1 MLLGKWCVWGKMV
14 YCVVRKVVYCGFVRK
29 MVCCQENCVVFSF
42 FLSFS
47 SGKWCTVVRKVVY
60 CVVRKMVNC
69 VLREMVYCVVLRKM
83 VSCVLVRKVVVAFA
97 FMVPDVKHNEAYIS
111 FIFTHP
117 EWRCAG
123 IASFMLYHLIQV
135 SLPHLQALVVCSVLH
150 RFFRHENVKS

>member
-1 MLLGKWCVWGKMV
+1 MLLGKWTVLLGKWCVLGKMV
-14 YCVVRKVVYCGFVRK
+14 YCVVRKVGYCGFVRK
-29 MVCCQENCVVFSF
+29 MVCVFS

-69 VLREMVYCVVLRKM
+69 VLREMVYCVVLRKI

-117 EWRCAG
+117 EWRRAG